1 MTGNYPSIHIGM
13 SQKIKSYLCRRR
25 ATKVIKFA
33 KFTMTNCNALSYVSR
48 LLKENRGPQHILCC
62 VKSGGVRRLILQL
75 PEFTVNFF
83 FFFFFFFFAVY
94 LRRIRGCSAVQ
105 CPMAI
110 ERKKGDTKRLM

>member
-83 FFFFFFFFAVY
+83 FFFFFFFFCGVFEADP
-94 LRRIRGCSAVQ
+94 RMQCSAMPNGHRTQ
-105 CPMAI
+105 
-110 ERKKGDTKRLM
+110 KG